1 MADQETDLQIDERT
15 RLACERTALAQ
26 ERTLMAWIR
35 TSTSLITFGFTVYK
49 FFALELGGQTL
60 SRVRQIIGPREF
72 AVFLIAI
79 GLFTLVVAMVQNAQ
93 YRKSL
98 RTTYREIRPSLSSI
112 VAAMLSALGALALAA
127 VLLGW

>member
-49 FFALELGGQTL
+49 FFALELGGRTL
-60 SRVRQIIGPREF
+60 PRARQIIGSREF
-72 AVFLIAI
+72 AVCLIAI
-79 GLFTLVVAMVQNAQ
+79 GLFALVVAMVQNAQ

-98 RTTYREIRPSLSSI
+98 RTTYREIRPSLSSV